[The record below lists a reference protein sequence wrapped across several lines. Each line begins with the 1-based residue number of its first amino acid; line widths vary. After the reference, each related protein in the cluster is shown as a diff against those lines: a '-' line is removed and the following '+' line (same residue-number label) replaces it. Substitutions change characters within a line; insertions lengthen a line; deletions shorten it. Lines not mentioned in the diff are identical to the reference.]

1 MYLSWQTPSFNLL
14 TVSLQELT
22 LTTHGDGE
30 AVTRGLEQC
39 DPPVVGGGV
48 AWVLEVGSVDAGGVA
63 AAGADCNRRR
73 SGQASG
79 NNVLTLELQ
88 TIYRRC
94 FHNHQ
99 SLLGPTVS
107 KREIWTPTQL
117 S

>member
-22 LTTHGDGE
+22 LPTHGGD
-30 AVTRGLEQC
+30 RGLEQC

-63 AAGADCNRRR
+63 AAGADCNRER

>member
-1 MYLSWQTPSFNLL
+1 MEKIIAAGSRATHLL
-14 TVSLQELT
+14 
-22 LTTHGDGE
+22 
-30 AVTRGLEQC
+30 
-39 DPPVVGGGV
+39 VGGGI

-63 AAGADCNRRR
+63 AAGADCNRER

-107 KREIWTPTQL
+107 KREIDKL